1 VGTTAVFVRSV
12 NTDQPCAPRALPVGI
27 RTGWYADT
35 SAQSSCRGCQIGKYT
50 DIDGTAVCKDC
61 PAGQYGAGAGA
72 WRKDQ
77 PASST
82 YAYECRYCSIGQ
94 YNPYVGYTGCFQCP
108 QGQYQNGEGGA
119 GCKACPAGQ
128 YNPNTGAWAIDYPYN
143 TASTKACIQCQPGRF
158 NEYEG
163 AVTAYDYPNDG
174 VYGCK
179 SCGTSYYEDQQGSTE
194 CKSCATGWY
203 SGVGSDSASD
213 CHCHVTEPSY
223 GSWNTCGYHSAA
235 KCYEGAK
242 TLAAH
247 YGWSISNRVEV
258 GYWNGDTQGDVN
270 GCWISTGYTNVHCA
284 RGWGCYRVFLNTY
297 EHPTNACGSYGGS
310 MSGHSVCICPGI
322 HGNSQCAAST
332 WANTPYCS
340 GSWQTSY
347 SCCAADLG
355 DSCGEG
361 WYYRG
366 VFTSSGGPTGHICMG
381 QNINAYYC
389 TGASA
394 TVVSRL

>member
-1 VGTTAVFVRSV
+1 MYRKKKKIIFLAHY
-12 NTDQPCAPRALPVGI
+12 P
-27 RTGWYADT
+27 
-35 SAQSSCRGCQIGKYT
+35 
-50 DIDGTAVCKDC
+50 
-61 PAGQYGAGAGA
+61 GA